1 MLCFLLSFLIKL
13 SYEHG
18 TIGICRCDKLSYPI
32 HRPFF
37 CDPKFYPS
45 PPKSWQL
52 PTYAN
57 DIANQLAGGSYRTFR
72 TKDHSG
78 RDLEYL
84 DIEAIES
91 DGQASSDADISDSRM
106 SSSSSDHS
114 DSDLTQ

>member
-1 MLCFLLSFLIKL
+1 MISFILNL

>member
-1 MLCFLLSFLIKL
+1 MSDL
-13 SYEHG
+13 
-18 TIGICRCDKLSYPI
+18 I

-45 PPKSWQL
+45 PPKCWQL

-57 DIANQLAGGSYRTFR
+57 DIATQLAEGSYRTFR
-72 TKDHSG
+72 TKYYLG
-78 RDLEYL
+78 RELEYL

-91 DGQASSDADISDSRM
+91 DSQASGDADISDSRM
-106 SSSSSDHS
+106 SSSSDDHS